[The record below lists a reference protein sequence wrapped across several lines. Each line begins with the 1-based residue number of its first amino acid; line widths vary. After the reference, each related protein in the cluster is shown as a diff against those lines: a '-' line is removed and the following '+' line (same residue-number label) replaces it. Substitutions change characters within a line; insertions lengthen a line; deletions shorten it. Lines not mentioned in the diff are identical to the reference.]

1 MKRAEEVNEVNKPGK
16 NITKNIRDKAYEF
29 IQESGDDGIRHSEL
43 YAKIKRI
50 YPSYKDKVI
59 QSQISDLPKLAEYR
73 GKIEHEPYGPFRA
86 KLSSSGRKETEKKV
100 KKTLNEEA
108 FYQPFAEYV
117 EENLKECTLVKV
129 LGGHMLRK
137 KWATPDIAGYFKV
150 GSAESFS
157 REPEILVG
165 ELKISNSYN
174 DFITAFGQAMAYTV
188 YAHKVYIAIPET
200 GDPDGLDLIESLCV
214 LYGIGLLL
222 FEPKDPDNPN
232 FALRNRA
239 QRHEPDIE
247 YLNVYGSEIVKFLEK
262 R

>member
-1 MKRAEEVNEVNKPGK
+1 MNKPSK

-29 IQESGDDGIRHSEL
+29 IQESGEDGIRHSEL

-86 KLSSSGRKETEKKV
+86 KLSSYTKGAAKKQT
-100 KKTLNEEA
+100 KKSLREDA
-108 FYQPFAEYV
+108 FYQPFAQYV
-117 EENLKECTLVKV
+117 EENLKECTSVKV
-129 LGGHMLRK
+129 LGGSILGR
-137 KWATPDIAGYFKV
+137 KWATPDIVGYFKV

-222 FEPKDPDNPN
+222 FEPTDPDNPN
-232 FALRNRA
+232 FTLRNRA

-247 YLNVYGSEIVKFLEK
+247 YLNDYGSKIVKFLEK